1 MANYSFKDPVKDF
14 KDGDV
19 IKSGNF
25 SQLKPGT
32 EIMKGLTL
40 TIEGGNFTNVKKQP
54 EWTVK
59 GGNFTQVSR
68 CSHLHPEWVERGL
81 SECATECAHM
91 TSKDEIVID
100 DQVIDTFYTY
110 EDQRRVE

>member
-54 EWTVK
+54 EWTIT
-59 GGNFTQVSR
+59 GGNWTQVSR
-68 CSHLHPEWVERGL
+68 CSHLHPEWGL
-81 SECATECAHM
+81 PECATECSHVA
-91 TSKDEIVID
+91 SKDEIMID
-100 DQVIDTFYTY
+100 GQLIDTIYTY
-110 EDQRRVE
+110 EDKVS